1 MQRFLKPLLIVL
13 LLAIFFVFDDILIFF
28 LIDDVFSMNL
38 HTLWVTLI
46 LTALFLVNLLFAW
59 LVYRVLRKRPVT
71 GKEGMIGKKGI
82 VLSTTR
88 DANLMV
94 RINGEIW
101 QASCLE
107 KLYSGEKIMV
117 TAIDGL
123 RLSVEKYASSE

>member
-1 MQRFLKPLLIVL
+1 MQRFLKPVLIVL

-28 LIDDVFSMNL
+28 LIDDVFAINL
-38 HTLWVTLI
+38 QTLWVTVI

-82 VLSTTR
+82 VLSATGEG
-88 DANLMV
+88 NLKV
-94 RINGEIW
+94 QIEGEIW

-107 KLYSGEKIMV
+107 KLHSGEKIKV

-123 RLSVEKYASSE
+123 RLSVEKCISSE